1 MGVKY
6 RNTSIAPS
14 IATFKSIKA
23 VNNGPIII
31 GPLIK
36 VIIKPATKH
45 IVYNFLPDGFNL

>member
-14 IATFKSIKA
+14 IAISKETKA

-36 VIIKPATKH
+36 VIIKLATKH